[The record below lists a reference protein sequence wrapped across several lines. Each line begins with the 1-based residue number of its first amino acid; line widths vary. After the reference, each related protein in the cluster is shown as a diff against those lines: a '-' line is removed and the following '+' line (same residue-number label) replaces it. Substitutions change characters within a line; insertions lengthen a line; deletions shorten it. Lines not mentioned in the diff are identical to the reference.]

1 MFKAIGFQLGAT
13 IVAAIIATM
22 AFGLRGAVSAALG
35 GAACFIPNLV
45 FALRLKALSSGSG
58 ASHGY
63 VFLVG
68 EAVKLASIA
77 GLLVAAHVLYGDLH
91 WGALIIGVFLALQ
104 ANFLVFGTRT

>member
-1 MFKAIGFQLGAT
+1 MFKAVGFQVGAT
-13 IVAAIIATM
+13 IIAAVIAAV

-35 GAACFIPNLV
+35 GAACFVPNLV
-45 FALRLKALSSGSG
+45 FALRLKALSSSPG

-68 EAVKLASIA
+68 EVVKLVSIA
-77 GLLVAAHVLYGDLH
+77 GLLVAVHFLYGDLH
-91 WGALIIGVFLALQ
+91 WGALLIGVFLALQ

>member
-1 MFKAIGFQLGAT
+1 MFKAVGFQFGAT
-13 IVAAIIATM
+13 FVATIIAAL

-45 FALRLKALSSGSG
+45 FALRLKALASSPGVSQ
-58 ASHGY
+58 GY

-68 EAVKLASIA
+68 ELVKLVSIA
-77 GLLVAAHVLYGDLH
+77 GLLMAAHLLYADLH
-91 WGALIIGVFLALQ
+91 WGALLIGVFLAMQ

>member
-13 IVAAIIATM
+13 IVAAVIATL
-22 AFGLRGAVSAALG
+22 AFGLHGAISAALG

-45 FALRLKALSSGSG
+45 FALRLKALASSPG

-68 EAVKLASIA
+68 EVVKLVSIA
-77 GLLVAAHVLYGDLH
+77 GLLVAAHFLYGDLH
-91 WGALIIGVFLALQ
+91 WGALLIGVFLALQ
-104 ANFLVFGTRT
+104 ANILVFGTRT